1 MAEVSQK
8 LSFFDIKNLEQS
20 FIEACSSNDVQTVK
34 DVIEV
39 LGYKKETNF
48 IKKIINNCKLR
59 YLKFIKKQNIID
71 SFLIK
76 SCQKNNVEVV
86 KYLIT
91 SEELD
96 VHPSEKA
103 QSENSLRW
111 SLGNMELIR
120 YLITSPDLK
129 KKPSV
134 HFGNDFLFR
143 QACSVGNKEMLQFL
157 IFECDINKTEKMLE
171 YLAGHPCAEA
181 ERLFNLRGLKK
192 SLGKDLKSKDAIDK
206 KLIKI

>member
-1 MAEVSQK
+1 MAEESQK
-8 LSFFDIKNLEQS
+8 LSFFDIKNLEKS
-20 FIEACSSNDVQTVK
+20 FIEACSCSDVQTVK
-34 DVIEV
+34 NVIEI
-39 LGYKKETNF
+39 LGYKKETNL
-48 IKKIINNCKLR
+48 IKRIVNNCKLR

-76 SCQKNNVEVV
+76 SCQKNNIEVV
-86 KYLIT
+86 KYLIS

-96 VHPSEKA
+96 IHPSEKA

-111 SLGNMELIR
+111 SFGNMELIR

-157 IFECDINKTEKMLE
+157 IFECDIEKTEEMLE
-171 YLAGHPCAEA
+171 YLAVYPCSEA

-192 SLGKDLKSKDAIDK
+192 SLGKDLKSKNVVNK
-206 KLIKI
+206 NFVKI